1 MSSDSTQSA
10 TLGDIRYL
18 AELVTQNGNA
28 IERIEE
34 RLGGMD
40 ERIGGMEE
48 RLVGM
53 DERANGMNERIS
65 RMDERMEMGFSEL
78 KKMINGIGKHL
89 LNHEERIL
97 ALESAA

>member
-40 ERIGGMEE
+40 ER
-48 RLVGM
+48 LVGM
-53 DERANGMNERIS
+53 EGRANGMNEKIG
-65 RMDERMEMGFSEL
+65 RMDDRMEMGFSEL